1 LWDVKIYFRG
11 FSMEETLRNT
21 AQTMRPSFKGYCFFV
36 RQLLFFFL
44 YSFFL
49 LPVKGVSFLHTS
61 RSSFIFCISQGSATR
76 FLMKAWFK

>member
-11 FSMEETLRNT
+11 FSMEEMLRNT
-21 AQTMRPSFKGYCFFV
+21 AQTMSSSFKCYYFIV

-49 LPVKGVSFLHTS
+49 LPEKGVPLLHNS
-61 RSSFIFCISQGSATR
+61 RSSFIFCVLQGSATR

>member
-11 FSMEETLRNT
+11 FSMEGMLSNT
-21 AQTMRPSFKGYCFFV
+21 AQTMRSSSKGYCFFV

-49 LPVKGVSFLHTS
+49 LPQKECPYSILQEVLI
-61 RSSFIFCISQGSATR
+61 SSAFRKVQQPGS
-76 FLMKAWFK
+76 